1 MRTEETARAV
11 REVLAPVRSTGTE
24 VYDQVVGFVLEGTEP
39 PAAFAPDALAGWP
52 DGVASDARRT
62 IYRTAS
68 PEALARLGSVL
79 SDGGV
84 AGRTS
89 ADVPD
94 WLMLLVDDMAAA
106 LFPDGSADG
115 PTAVR
120 AGHRA
125 AVARCTPQFLEQV
138 ARAGGVPDGAA
149 AGTTLMALLHREP
162 GPEEPLSR
170 LIENAAG
177 DAYLA
182 QHADVVP
189 QIVNRLDPEGELA
202 AAACVARRPEPHSR
216 LVAALANSESAA
228 VRTAVRALLAPS
240 DEPWTSGQLDTLDQF
255 RKAAAARDIPSGAVE
270 QWLSTTGPSPSGD
283 STDGDGRVVGRLGGP
298 LLLPPGEPDPQGH
311 LILTLD
317 LAAFPEGAT
326 SLPLPSDGHLLLF
339 ATPELELV
347 LDGGVVYVP
356 ADAVVEERTIE
367 LDYEPYAYD
376 SAEDLE
382 DDLRRQSE
390 LRLGHDV
397 SLDDYHPYLGV
408 SLGEPDGPES
418 WEAWSGAIGDTWPT
432 FVPWQMGGV
441 ARDHEGW
448 GDPVLGSAA
457 EVDSVVEPTDWV
469 LLAQWEGFPMAT
481 VYWTIPRQDLV
492 ALRFDRVL
500 VQMYAN
506 P

>member
-1 MRTEETARAV
+1 MRTEELARAV
-11 REVLAPVRSTGTE
+11 REVLAPVRSTSPE
-24 VYDQVVGFVLEGTEP
+24 AYDQVVGFVLDGTEP
-39 PAAFAPDALAGWP
+39 PAAFAPDTLAMWP
-52 DGVASDARRT
+52 DDVAPDARRT
-62 IYRTAS
+62 VYRAAS

-84 AGRTS
+84 IGRSS

-94 WLMLLVDDMAAA
+94 WLMLLVDDMAAV
-106 LFPDGSADG
+106 LFPDGPADRPG
-115 PTAVR
+115 GVR
-120 AGHRA
+120 SGHRA
-125 AVARCTPQFLEQV
+125 AVARCTPPFLEQV

-149 AGTTLMALLHREP
+149 VGTTLTALLHREA
-162 GPEEPLSR
+162 GPQEQLSG
-170 LIENAAG
+170 LVENAAG

-189 QIVNRLDPEGELA
+189 QVANRLDPEGQLA
-202 AAACVARRPEPHSR
+202 AAACVARRPEPHGR
-216 LVAALANSESAA
+216 LLAALANSGSAA
-228 VRTAVRALLAPS
+228 VRTTVRALLAPS
-240 DEPWTSGQLDTLDQF
+240 DERWTSGQLDTLDHF
-255 RKAAAARDIPSGAVE
+255 RKSAAARDIPSGAVE
-270 QWLSTTGPSPSGD
+270 QWLSTARPCVVLSPDGEGP
-283 STDGDGRVVGRLGGP
+283 VVGRLGGP
-298 LLLPPGEPDPQGH
+298 LLLPPDAPDPEGH

-317 LAAFPEGAT
+317 LSAFPEGAT
-326 SLPLPSDGHLLLF
+326 SLPLPSGGHLMLF

-356 ADAVVEERTIE
+356 AGAAVEERQVD

-376 SAEDLE
+376 DPEELEAE
-382 DDLRRQSE
+382 LRGQAE
-390 LRLGHDV
+390 LRLGYDV
-397 SLDDYHPYLGV
+397 SLDDHHPYLDV
-408 SLGEPDGPES
+408 SLNDPAGPERLD
-418 WEAWSGAIGDTWPT
+418 AWSGAIGETWPE
-432 FVPWQMGGV
+432 FVPWQLGGV

-457 EVDSVVEPTDWV
+457 ELDWAVEPTDWV

-481 VYWTIPRQDLV
+481 VYWTIPRQDLA